1 MASCESWPQPCHGHG
16 DLIIYFISSSIL
28 ISKYKNTFFKHL
40 LDRQYCMY
48 EHIPSPLFC
57 MWLQHQAKILG
68 HGYGNG
74 YGWGSWVLAVLDI
87 KINHMLCLGHP
98 IHFITFH
105 VQFIRYLTLDVLGTG
120 WPSRLNHMAVGDLL
134 GF

>member
-1 MASCESWPQPCHGHG
+1 
-16 DLIIYFISSSIL
+16 
-28 ISKYKNTFFKHL
+28 
-40 LDRQYCMY
+40 MY

-74 YGWGSWVLAVLDI
+74 YGLWLGLLDPGSPGYKDKPMW
-87 KINHMLCLGHP
+87 CLGHP

-105 VQFIRYLTLDVLGTG
+105 SMSNLYKIYWVAVIYLVSNFNLD
-120 WPSRLNHMAVGDLL
+120 HAVDYDIVTPPTAYS
-134 GF
+134 